1 MWNHHLTKCLAA
13 TVAALLVLP
22 LWKGAG
28 LPSGWQGSIFVAVPT
43 SQGLVACSDQR
54 RHNYRTGTDRD
65 DQVKIHPIGRNA
77 FYAVAGVFRCDECTS
92 TVLGVTTTY
101 DLYEVVDTFFHGK
114 DTADLDAYWEPL
126 KRKIADSLKEA
137 GPGLNVLAA
146 TLPRKQ
152 DRTLFEMIV
161 MYIDRAGSLKSELY
175 KCTYVNPGSS
185 DFSLTVVYGP
195 LSNVDLN
202 KAQPII
208 LGDGQVYAELKTGN
222 RLEFKYVRQ
231 SGVVKPFLSDYR
243 PRSQVNPNQALA
255 FEYALIEATA
265 QGGYLVAKDIHV
277 SKTCNCALLGFQG
290 GFRWISQDDFPPP
303 KPSGH

>member
-28 LPSGWQGSIFVAVPT
+28 PPSGWQGSIFVAVPT

-77 FYAVAGVFRCDECTS
+77 FYAVAGIFRCDECTS
-92 TVLGVTTTY
+92 TVLGVTTSF

-114 DTADLDAYWEPL
+114 DTTDLDPYWEPL
-126 KRKIADSLKEA
+126 KRHISNSLREA
-137 GPGLNVLAA
+137 GPGLSLLVTA
-146 TLPRKQ
+146 LPKRR
-152 DRTLFEMIV
+152 DNTLFEMIV
-161 MYIDRAGSLKSELY
+161 MYLDRSGNLKSQIY
-175 KCTYVNPGSS
+175 KCTFANPGSS
-185 DFSLTVVYGP
+185 DFSMTVVYGP
-195 LSNVDLN
+195 ATNVDLT

-208 LGDGQVYAELKTGN
+208 LGDTQVYAELRTGT

-231 SGVVKPFLSDYR
+231 SDVVKPFLSDFR
-243 PRSQVNPNQALA
+243 PRGQVSPNEALA
-255 FEYALIEATA
+255 FAYALIDATA
-265 QGGYLVAKDIHV
+265 QGGYLVGKDIHV

-290 GFRWISQDDFPPP
+290 GFRWISQDDFPAP
-303 KPSGH
+303 KSTPR